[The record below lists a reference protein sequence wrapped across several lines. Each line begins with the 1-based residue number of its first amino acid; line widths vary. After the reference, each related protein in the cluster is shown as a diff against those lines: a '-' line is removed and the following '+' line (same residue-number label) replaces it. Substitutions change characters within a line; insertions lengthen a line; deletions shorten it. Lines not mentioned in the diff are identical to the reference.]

1 MCGQKTMMCF
11 QHENTIFKL
20 VRCSQVGQTVPN
32 LILYVTVLTMPFCV
46 SRFSCFSKFCVS
58 REFNFFYPLGWQ
70 TLKLEI
76 THVWL
81 LDFYGPATMV
91 PVKDYFKVKL

>member
-1 MCGQKTMMCF
+1 MLAG
-11 QHENTIFKL
+11 
-20 VRCSQVGQTVPN
+20 S
-32 LILYVTVLTMPFCV
+32 
-46 SRFSCFSKFCVS
+46 
-58 REFNFFYPLGWQ
+58 FNFFFYPLGWQ

-91 PVKDYFKVKL
+91 PVKDYFNVKL

>member
-1 MCGQKTMMCF
+1 MLAG
-11 QHENTIFKL
+11 
-20 VRCSQVGQTVPN
+20 S
-32 LILYVTVLTMPFCV
+32 LT
-46 SRFSCFSKFCVS
+46 
-58 REFNFFYPLGWQ
+58 FFYPLGWQ

-91 PVKDYFKVKL
+91 PVKDYFNVKL